1 MRSLAILLLF
11 GMVSAADV
19 IHLKNG
25 ETITT
30 EIDALTDKIISFS
43 QRSSVGS
50 ASRTLPV
57 EQVEYVE
64 FGFDPGEEGVFQ
76 RLETADMAT
85 LEKWWNA
92 YFSHLHRPRS
102 RTAAYGIA
110 LANAL
115 IAQESESS
123 RKRGLALFDRIA
135 ARAWSDEDVASAKQ
149 GRLQALIILG
159 ELETAREEAAA
170 LASKTEDPDL
180 LIEVKYLLA
189 RADFEKLKALQKEHP
204 RWVEDDEVRPER
216 NELYHNIID
225 QFLWPYLFHATR
237 EEAAARGLAAAA
249 EAYAFAGEPEL
260 SQKSLVDL
268 ATLYP
273 EYENKSPPSE
283 TVNP

>member
-1 MRSLAILLLF
+1 
-11 GMVSAADV
+11 MVSAADV

>member
-1 MRSLAILLLF
+1 VRSLAILLLF